1 MPLVTTM
8 RFSIVTIIISLGVF
22 LSLAQVGWVLGLG
35 VWCRGGQ
42 SNIFYRSSIERGPK
56 ILFVSTSSTTITS
69 TTTSWCF
76 VSSTAAAL
84 TACARKRRN
93 ILAQDGDAEFLGDEV
108 EEGEEGKNV
117 FLFPVNVILCA
128 S

>member
-1 MPLVTTM
+1 M
-8 RFSIVTIIISLGVF
+8 RHFYSI
-22 LSLAQVGWVLGLG
+22 
-35 VWCRGGQ
+35 RM
-42 SNIFYRSSIERGPK
+42 ERGSRL
-56 ILFVSTSSTTITS
+56 LFVSTSSTTITS

-117 FLFPVNVILCA
+117 FLFPVNVIIFA
-128 S
+128 SKITR

>member
-1 MPLVTTM
+1 M

-108 EEGEEGKNV
+108 EEGEEGTNV